1 MSGFP
6 VIVVPTGGLAV
17 TEIPNGVAMALSD
30 NAYGVPVTIVPSGGI
45 PVTFD
50 WIGRASALGYAAV
63 ADFNNDRYALP
74 ALGGELVTNGGF
86 DNGLTGYTV
95 NALGASTAVVTAGQ
109 LVLTG
114 DGTNA
119 VDVTTAVTTESGKL
133 YSFTLTVA
141 ANSIQTRVGS
151 TAGAQDLLVATNIN
165 AGQQTVY
172 FTATGATSYIRWL
185 KVAAN
190 ASIIDNISVKEV
202 SLTQLRSVSRDEWFS
217 AYTASSTTARSYQDS
232 AGTIKTDLLANAAR
246 FDWTNGKRQL
256 LLENAGTN
264 LITYSE
270 DFGDASWTK
279 GCSNA
284 AAAPVVTANN
294 ALSPAGT
301 LTAERVQLTLP
312 GDTEWALVYRNGIT
326 CSASTT
332 YAQSIWI
339 KASDVSQVG
348 KKVSVGCFDAVPGA
362 FFTKQIA
369 TLTDQWQRITPAPA
383 STQATSTNLQFF
395 VGKHRSST
403 TGVGF
408 TNAEAATDFLM
419 WGAQLEAS
427 PFASAYIPTSAS
439 AVTRAIETFRLPPI
453 VEAVLQRASG
463 GVVVRAQGVN
473 NGSGVT
479 LLGLGGS
486 GVLAGSNATRAQ
498 AITRDSAGAGLAII
512 SVLAADWDGAHAQAT
527 GFDAAGHA
535 TSFKGSA
542 VVTSAAQVAART
554 EAYLGRPNN
563 STLYGNGRYDFLGIL
578 ASRPTNAALQALAV
592 PA

>member
-1 MSGFP
+1 MVGFP

-217 AYTASSTTARSYQDS
+217 AYTASSTTARSYVDS
-232 AGTIKTDLLANAAR
+232 AGTLKTDLVANAAR

-256 LLENAGTN
+256 LLENAATN
-264 LITYSE
+264 LIPYSQE
-270 DFGDASWTK
+270 FDH
-279 GCSNA
+279 SNWGKVTGGTGVV
-284 AAAPVVTANN
+284 PVVTANTAIAPDGTQTADRIVLNKN
-294 ALSPAGT
+294 AGATTADLSAIERGSAATSATPYTRSIWLKSNTASTYQVSFRDASSGLGTVIAVTPAWQRFAITETT
-301 LTAERVQLTLP
+301 LTANIVFQLLLR
-312 GDTEWALVYRNGIT
+312 G
-326 CSASTT
+326 T
-332 YAQSIWI
+332 YGT
-339 KASDVSQVG
+339 SDYA
-348 KKVSVGCFDAVPGA
+348 DILA
-362 FFTKQIA
+362 
-369 TLTDQWQRITPAPA
+369 
-383 STQATSTNLQFF
+383 
-395 VGKHRSST
+395 
-403 TGVGF
+403 
-408 TNAEAATDFLM
+408 
-419 WGAQLEAS
+419 WGAQLELS
-427 PFASAYIPTSAS
+427 PFASAYIPTSGA

-463 GVVVRAQGVN
+463 GVVVRGTLLNPLAVSDGISSFVGLPGSDRLISTGSSATTLRTVVGGATAALATL
-473 NGSGVT
+473 GSGTVLSPVGAAVAWDAT
-479 LLGLGGS
+479 GHALSGNGGT
-486 GVLAGSNATRAQ
+486 VATTATLAGDRST
-498 AITRDSAGAGLAII
+498 
-512 SVLAADWDGAHAQAT
+512 V
-527 GFDAAGHA
+527 
-535 TSFKGSA
+535 
-542 VVTSAAQVAART
+542 
-554 EAYLGRPNN
+554 YLGRRGAG
-563 STLYGNGRYDFLGIL
+563 TGYGDGRYDYLGIL
-578 ASRPTNAALQALAV
+578 ASRPSNAALQALAV